1 MERLYT
7 CCCGLD
13 AHKQTVVACLLRPTP
28 DGQSTREIRTFPTT
42 TDSLLALSDWLRA
55 TECTHVAIESTGVY
69 WKPIF
74 NILDGQCT
82 VLVVNAAHIKNVAGR
97 KTDVSD
103 AAWIADLLQHGLLR
117 PSFIPDRAQ
126 RELRDLTRTRTSL
139 VDERTAAVNRIQK
152 VLEDANI
159 KLAGVASNI
168 MGVSGRDI
176 LAALLAGSTD
186 AEAMA
191 ELARG
196 KLRRKRE
203 ALAAAL
209 RGRMSDHHRLLI
221 ALHLEHADLLDEQIT
236 QLSAEIAERLRPCE
250 ETLARLETIPGVGR
264 RTAEILAAEIG
275 LDMSR
280 FPSAAHL
287 AAWAGMCPGNYES
300 AGKRKKGP
308 MRLGNRA
315 LRRALTE
322 AAHAAA
328 RTKKAEQ
335 GYLRGRYRRLIV
347 RCGAKKAAVAVGHT
361 ILRIVYH
368 VLNEQETYREP
379 VIIAHDEHR
388 RAQTQRRAIEQ
399 LTALGY
405 AVTITPM
412 VPAA

>member
-28 DGQSTREIRTFPTT
+28 DGQSTRETRTFPTT

-55 TECTHVAIESTGVY
+55 AECTHVAIESTGVY

-186 AEAMA
+186 AEGMA

-221 ALHLEHADLLDEQIT
+221 ALHLEHADLLDEQIA
-236 QLSAEIAERLRPCE
+236 QLSAEITERLRPWE
-250 ETLARLETIPGVGR
+250 EKLVRLETIPGVGR

-287 AAWAGMCPGNYES
+287 ASWAGMCPGNYES
-300 AGKRKKGP
+300 AGKRKNGP

-315 LRRALTE
+315 LRRALVE

-328 RTKKAEQ
+328 RTKKADQ
-335 GYLRGRYRRLIV
+335 GYLRGHYRRLIV

-368 VLNEQETYREP
+368 VLNEQEAYREP
-379 VIIAHDEHR
+379 VIIAHDERR
-388 RAQTQRRAIEQ
+388 RAQTQRRAVEQ